1 MIRIL
6 AALLAAT
13 ATAAAA
19 QTSAAPPP
27 LGAAESTP
35 GALGLMQ
42 GFPATP
48 GKQVRFD
55 NASMW
60 SFPNTRWSFS
70 HWRELVPTVGIRRG
84 TGPVSDLD
92 RKDRID
98 IDTLRFKTLRGQ
110 EISWADSLGLNYTD
124 GIVVLHRGRIVYERY
139 FGALA
144 PGGQHIAFSVTKS
157 FIGTLAELLI
167 AEGKLDPAR
176 PMASYVPELANS
188 GFGDA
193 TVRQV
198 MDMRTAIAFDE
209 DYTARGTALTD
220 VTRMGIAGASVPV
233 PPGFTGP
240 DGLHDF
246 VATIGLAGAHGGDFA
261 YRTPNT
267 QALAWVIER
276 ITGQPVA
283 KLIEDRF
290 WLRMGMEE
298 DAALAVDRRGTAFAG
313 GGMTAS
319 LRDMARFGEMIRQN
333 GRWNGQ
339 QILPRPVVTAILTPG
354 DVAAFASARYPGLD
368 GGSYA
373 SQWWHRPDGQ
383 VMAVGIHGQGI
394 YIDPA
399 AEMVIARFASH
410 PTATN
415 RAINPVTIPAYDAL
429 AEFLNAKVKN

>member
-1 MIRIL
+1 MFRAL
-6 AALLAAT
+6 ALLLAAT
-13 ATAAAA
+13 TTANAAIA
-19 QTSAAPPP
+19 QTPP

-35 GALGLMQ
+35 GAFGLMQ
-42 GFPATP
+42 GFPATA

-84 TGPVSDLD
+84 TGPISDLA

-124 GIVVLHRGRIVYERY
+124 GIVVLHKGRIVYERY

-157 FIGTLAELLI
+157 FVGTLAELLI

-176 PMASYVPELANS
+176 PMASYVPELAGS

-198 MDMRTAIAFDE
+198 MEMRTAIAFDE

-220 VTRMGIAGASVPV
+220 VTRMGIAGGSVPA
-233 PPGFTGP
+233 PPGFSGP

-246 VATIGLAGAHGGDFA
+246 VATIGGAGGHGGDFA

-276 ITGQPVA
+276 ITGEPIA
-283 KLIEDRF
+283 RLIEDRF

-298 DAALAVDRRGTAFAG
+298 DAALGVDRRGTAFAG

-333 GRWNGQ
+333 GRWHGQ
-339 QILPRPVVTAILTPG
+339 QILPKPVAAAILKPG

-373 SQWWHRPDGQ
+373 SQWWHRAGGQ
-383 VMAVGIHGQGI
+383 VMAVGVHGQGI

-429 AEFLNAKVKN
+429 GAFLNTKPAK